1 MVNELLLK
9 RIDTLE
15 VKTSASKQD
24 RIDLQNLRTQLMF
37 KELLLK
43 RVEALEAKMSA
54 SKQDRID
61 LQNLRN
67 QLIKLSV
74 HDFGSGR
81 QVFS

>member
-1 MVNELLLK
+1 MFKELLLK

-15 VKTSASKQD
+15 AKTSASKQD

-43 RVEALEAKMSA
+43 RIDTLEAKMSA
-54 SKQDRID
+54 TKQDRID

-74 HDFGSGR
+74 HDFG
-81 QVFS
+81 

>member
-1 MVNELLLK
+1 
-9 RIDTLE
+9 
-15 VKTSASKQD
+15 
-24 RIDLQNLRTQLMF
+24 MF

-43 RVEALEAKMSA
+43 RIDALEAKMAA

-74 HDFGSGR
+74 HDFG
-81 QVFS
+81 

>member
-1 MVNELLLK
+1 MFKELLLK
-9 RIDTLE
+9 RIDVLE
-15 VKTSASKQD
+15 AKMAASKQD

-43 RVEALEAKMSA
+43 RIEALEAKMSA

-74 HDFGSGR
+74 HDFG
-81 QVFS
+81 

>member
-24 RIDLQNLRTQLMF
+24 RIDLQNLR
-37 KELLLK
+37 
-43 RVEALEAKMSA
+43 
-54 SKQDRID
+54 
-61 LQNLRN
+61 N

-74 HDFGSGR
+74 HDFG
-81 QVFS
+81 